1 MIDLKNQLFQPLTL
15 HRRDGT
21 GLHLG
26 PRERISLPEDA
37 VSEEMR
43 RAEAR
48 GIVSLTPA
56 AEATTSHEPNPE
68 PPPRPSRK
76 KDQ

>member
-37 VSEEMR
+37 ISEEIR
-43 RAEAR
+43 RAEAV
-48 GIVSLTPA
+48 GIVSLTPT
-56 AEATTSHEPNPE
+56 AETTTAQEPNPE
-68 PPPRPSRK
+68 PPARPSRK